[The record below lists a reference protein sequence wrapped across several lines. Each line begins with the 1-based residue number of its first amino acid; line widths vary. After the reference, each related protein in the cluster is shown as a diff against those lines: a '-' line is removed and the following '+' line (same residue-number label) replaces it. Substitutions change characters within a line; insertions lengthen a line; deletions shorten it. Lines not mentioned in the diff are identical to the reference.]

1 MGATPAG
8 RGVGASRISAAV
20 MATIRCP
27 ACRAPVAPREAELV
41 CTAEACRASF
51 PVVDGI
57 PVLVDDRRCVFRAAD
72 IAAELGARGRSA
84 RGPRRLRRLVR
95 AVTPSISKNVR
106 ATANFG
112 RLAALLRAQTGSP
125 RVLVLG
131 GGVAGEVIDALLS
144 APAVGLDVEI
154 VRADIVPDPAT
165 MLVCDAQSLPFD
177 DGTFD
182 AVVAQGVFQ
191 HVPDPWQSAQEIHR
205 VLNARGLVYA
215 ETPFMQQVHEGPHD
229 FHRFTHLGHRRLFRR
244 FEELDSGATGGPGM
258 AVAWAW
264 RHFLWSFAGSRLMGV
279 LLPTFASFTSFFLKA
294 FDRRLIGRPRAL
306 DAAASVYFLGRRS
319 ETTLSDRELVAGYR
333 GAEVEVAS
341 GARAPRP
348 VNEVFSQWAAAGWD
362 AEMARNH
369 APAVEEMLAA
379 ALVARGNAGPF
390 TAVDA
395 GCGNGWVVR
404 RLRARAAC
412 RAVTG
417 VDTSAG
423 MIAKARSIDPEGD
436 YRLADLLEWTPPE
449 PVDLVHSMEVLYYL
463 EDPVALLRRIRAEW
477 LRPGGWAVFGVD
489 YYAENPASLAWPAE
503 LGVRVT
509 TWSEARWRAA
519 LLEAGFTD
527 VRVWRAAAVAGAPGT
542 LAMLA
547 RAPAARP

>member
-1 MGATPAG
+1 M
-8 RGVGASRISAAV
+8 
-20 MATIRCP
+20 
-27 ACRAPVAPREAELV
+27 
-41 CTAEACRASF
+41 
-51 PVVDGI
+51 
-57 PVLVDDRRCVFRAAD
+57 LVDDRRSLFRAED
-72 IAAELGARGRSA
+72 IAAGLVIRGRSA
-84 RGPRRLRRLVR
+84 RRRRRLRRLVG
-95 AVTPSISKNVR
+95 ALTPSISRNVR
-106 ATANFG
+106 AAANVG

-131 GGVAGEVIDALLS
+131 GGVAGEVFDGLLS
-144 APAVGLDVEI
+144 APGVGLDVEI

-165 MLVCDAQSLPFD
+165 MLVCDAHSLPFD

-182 AVVAQGVFQ
+182 AVVAHGVFQ
-191 HVPDPWQSAQEIHR
+191 HVPDPWKGAQEVHR

-244 FEELDSGATGGPGM
+244 FEELDSGAAGGPGM

-264 RHFLWSFAGSRLMGV
+264 RHFLWSFAGSRFMGV
-279 LLPTFASFTSFFLKA
+279 LLPIFASFTSFFLKA
-294 FDRRLIGRPRAL
+294 FDRHLIARPRAL
-306 DAAASVYFLGRRS
+306 DAASTVYFLGRRS
-319 ETTLSDRELVAGYR
+319 ETILSDRELVAGYR
-333 GAEVEVAS
+333 GAEAETAPAA
-341 GARAPRP
+341 GAARP
-348 VNEVFSQWAAAGWD
+348 VNEVFSRWAAAGWD
-362 AEMARNH
+362 TEMEQNH
-369 APAVEEMLAA
+369 ARAVEEMLAA
-379 ALVARGNAGPF
+379 ALAARGDVGPF
-390 TAVDA
+390 TAIDA

-404 RLRARAAC
+404 RLRACDACLAA
-412 RAVTG
+412 TG
-417 VDTSAG
+417 VDVSAG
-423 MIAKARSIDPEGD
+423 MIAKARSIDPKGD
-436 YRLADLLEWTPPE
+436 YDLADLLEWTPPE

-463 EDPVALLRRIRAEW
+463 EDPVALLRRIRADW

-489 YYAENPASLAWPAE
+489 YYTENPASLAWPAE

-547 RAPAARP
+547 RAAGRRS